1 MAVRKFLARNWIVNE
16 STGKKYSDRI
26 FLNET
31 SRFLTVTGTVDGS
44 TESQIIGGSPIVTVV
59 LTISEDTW
67 ITNSDSPSFD
77 SQRQAIIDGLDAT
90 NSPLELLGWNNEVR
104 DTMGVAQVVRTSDTV
119 VTITLNTTETA
130 DYKTTADEIITVTI
144 PASALTSGIELI
156 AENFVTITA
165 ECDET
170 LAPDTIATQTNL
182 SGAVT
187 DIDEPVDSPD
197 GNWLIFAP

>member
-1 MAVRKFLARNWIVNE
+1 MAKRKFLAHHWIVKE
-16 STGKKYSDRI
+16 ITDKKYFDRI

-31 SRFLTVTGTVDGS
+31 SRFLIVTGTVDGS

-59 LTISEDTW
+59 LTISDDTW

-156 AENFVTITA
+156 AENFVTVAA

-197 GNWLIFAP
+197 GNWLIFTP